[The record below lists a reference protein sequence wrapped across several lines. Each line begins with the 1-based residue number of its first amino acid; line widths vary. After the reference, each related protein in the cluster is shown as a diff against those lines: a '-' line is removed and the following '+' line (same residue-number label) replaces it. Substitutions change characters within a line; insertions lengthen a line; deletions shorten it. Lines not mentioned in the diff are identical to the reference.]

1 MKAFWVA
8 NKEIQI
14 TKSVPVI
21 CTPVG
26 PPVIRRHPRLKA
38 KTSRGDFS
46 QSKSDRHTNED

>member
-1 MKAFWVA
+1 MKAFRVA

-14 TKSVPVI
+14 TMSVPVI
-21 CTPVG
+21 YTPVG

-46 QSKSDRHTNED
+46 QSKSERHTNED